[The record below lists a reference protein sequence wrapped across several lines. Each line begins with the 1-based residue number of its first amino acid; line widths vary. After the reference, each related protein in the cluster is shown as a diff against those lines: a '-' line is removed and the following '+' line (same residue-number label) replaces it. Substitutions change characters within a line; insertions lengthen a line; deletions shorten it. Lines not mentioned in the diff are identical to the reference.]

1 MQVPIRS
8 GLLLL
13 LLPLILS
20 ETQHNT
26 SLSSKHVNLVHC
38 ASFEQIFLLQK
49 KKRG

>member
-1 MQVPIRS
+1 MPMRSKTLGASAYQVL
-8 GLLLL
+8 LLLL

-38 ASFEQIFLLQK
+38 ASFE
-49 KKRG
+49 